1 MLQDVQLHHDLRASV
16 AHVLGVRQYLSKWAA
31 MPHEGDLM
39 LNLKCLNTA
48 QLLELL
54 EDEERMRETV
64 RINSKLQHLQRC
76 KVILMASNCWLAE
89 QNLAHQPHLNNS
101 KILLAEKYQILGQ
114 MVSSMQRKQRKLE
127 TLQQKLS
134 LRAIHKLLKEKTNHS
149 LSRSEN
155 LWLKFTE
162 GKLLLTDFVE
172 SLQNSQTL
180 CHRHFIQ
187 AEKIQNLILQAQ
199 IYNQDVGFSRL
210 RHHSDFMVSPAM
222 INVFSGIYPVLLLP
236 GFQYPHLSP
245 TPYLPPLKH
254 HGCIDICSTL
264 ISKNEPSNKQGFCKC
279 PETHRWPQRHAALQ
293 PLDKIQP
300 NIHQKPK

>member
-1 MLQDVQLHHDLRASV
+1 MLQDMHCDLRAPV
-16 AHVLGVRQYLSKWAA
+16 AKVPGERQCLYKWAA
-31 MPHEGDLM
+31 MPHEGDSM
-39 LNLKCLNTA
+39 LNLDYLRCLNTA

-64 RINSKLQHLQRC
+64 RVNSKLQHLQRC

-89 QNLAHQPHLNNS
+89 QNLAHQPRLNNS

-114 MVSSMQRKQRKLE
+114 MVSSMRRKQRRLE

-134 LRAIHKLLKEKTNHS
+134 LRAIHKLIKEKTNQS
-149 LSRSEN
+149 LRQSEN

-162 GKLLLTDFVE
+162 GTLLLTDFVE

-180 CHRHFIQ
+180 CHRHLIQ

-199 IYNQDVGFSRL
+199 IYNQDVDFSRL
-210 RHHSDFMVSPAM
+210 GHRPNFGYSPTA
-222 INVFSGIYPVLLLP
+222 INVYSGLYPVMLLP

-245 TPYLPPLKH
+245 TSYLPPLKH
-254 HGCIDICSTL
+254 HCCVDICSTL
-264 ISKNEPSNKQGFCKC
+264 ISKNEWSHKQGFCKC
-279 PETHRWPQRHAALQ
+279 TETRQRPQRHAALQ

-300 NIHQKPK
+300 NIHQTP